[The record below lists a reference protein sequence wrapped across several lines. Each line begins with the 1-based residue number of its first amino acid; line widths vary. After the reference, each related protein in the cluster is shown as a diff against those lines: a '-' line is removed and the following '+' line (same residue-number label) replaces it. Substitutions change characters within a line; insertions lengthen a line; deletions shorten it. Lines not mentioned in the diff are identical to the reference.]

1 MAGLK
6 LGMTHLLQ
14 NPETLILAIA
24 SGLIPALFWLW
35 FWLKQEDSENPE
47 PIGLIIISFL
57 LGGLIVFVAIW
68 LEKYSLNFIDKG
80 SNIQIIVWA
89 AIEEILKLIGIAI
102 IIFGNSNLDEP
113 IDYPM
118 YFIATALGFAALENI
133 LYLLDPFSVNG
144 AVVGMLTGNLRF
156 LGSTLLHA
164 IASAMIGSALGLS
177 FYLRKY
183 RAIYLFAGILCA
195 VALHSI
201 FNFFIMKGSGE
212 NFLSVFGFLWV
223 VTIINMLIFE
233 KLKRMG
239 KYVPV
244 LK

>member
-1 MAGLK
+1 MVEILQDPKA
-6 LGMTHLLQ
+6 LL
-14 NPETLILAIA
+14 LAIL
-24 SGLIPALFWLW
+24 SGAIPAIFWLW
-35 FWLKQEDSENPE
+35 FWLRQEDHDEHE

-57 LGGLIVFVAIW
+57 VGSLIVFIAIW
-68 LEKYSLNFIDKG
+68 LEKYSLNFIKDKTW
-80 SNIQIIVWA
+80 QIIIWA
-89 AIEEILKLIGIAI
+89 SIEELLKFTGVAI
-102 IIFGNSNLDEP
+102 IIFGNRNIDEP

-118 YFIATALGFAALENI
+118 YFIATALGFAALENV
-133 LYLLDPFSVNG
+133 LYLLNPFSVSG

-164 IASAMIGSALGLS
+164 MSSAMIGSALGLS
-177 FYLRKY
+177 FYLKQY
-183 RAIYLFAGILCA
+183 RIFYLFVGIICA
-195 VALHSI
+195 IVLHSV

-223 VTIINMLIFE
+223 VTIINILIFE

-239 KYVPV
+239 KYNPI